1 MQNIFMGNTNG
12 GLLGKYPDIK
22 VTKCEIQYS
31 KTFRKSYW
39 KTSLIQTSIIQN
51 LSKSKKCFGPLE
63 ELAKMC
69 NIKYQNA

>member
-22 VTKCEIQYS
+22 VSKCKIQYS

-39 KTSLIQTSIIQN
+39 RTSLIQTSIIQN

-69 NIKYQNA
+69 NIKYQNV